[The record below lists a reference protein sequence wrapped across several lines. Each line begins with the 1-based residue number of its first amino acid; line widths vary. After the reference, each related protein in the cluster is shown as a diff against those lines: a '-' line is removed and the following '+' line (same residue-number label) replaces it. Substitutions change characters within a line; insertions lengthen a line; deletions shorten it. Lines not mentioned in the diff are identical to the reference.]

1 MIHVQLKVVSKSDF
15 NMSIGESLGGIERT
29 VLSGMF
35 IPWTPMN
42 ISPSKRNLGTTW
54 GKENSFLPRPRTYAR
69 SPSWICCCSTDYTV
83 NPAFSES
90 WVICVVDCVEGR
102 LCHCTYLIIYYLP
115 YTLLAL
121 CSKMINRQLSL
132 SRVKIHRVL
141 QNSIKPQSGIMQDCL
156 QLRYNLDYTR
166 NRRRDLTM
174 QCLFIHSWN
183 LNNTTV
189 TLK

>member
-1 MIHVQLKVVSKSDF
+1 
-15 NMSIGESLGGIERT
+15 MS
-29 VLSGMF
+29 
-35 IPWTPMN
+35 

-141 QNSIKPQSGIMQDCL
+141 QNSIKPQSGIMQGCL

-174 QCLFIHSWN
+174 QSLPYPPVIVVFFSAFFQVSLRSWKRQEPVAGQR
-183 LNNTTV
+183 LIYIAK
-189 TLK
+189 LPLC